1 MQTCTLMHEYTL
13 HMWKHV
19 CAHTQACICTYTQHI
34 LTDGHSCIHTNMLM
48 HTRHTLMHAHT
59 HAHTCAHT
67 LNQIRSVMAILFPS
81 LQNRQH
87 DQEHFPFAKSY
98 LQTLSTHVCPH
109 PASPTVTEDKLCP
122 PHEMNLQ
129 EAGPDPLPMPTSG
142 GRTGRLLPP
151 PSPRICIEESR
162 VWIHVPSGCRG
173 GPVHLP
179 GQPCYG

>member
-1 MQTCTLMHEYTL
+1 
-13 HMWKHV
+13 MWKHV

-34 LTDGHSCIHTNMLM
+34 LTDGHSRIHTNMLM

-81 LQNRQH
+81 LKNRQH

-173 GPVHLP
+173 GPVHLL